1 MPQIEE
7 QLKRLQDKLQ
17 QLLQHYQ
24 LLQKENNKLKLEI
37 QEEINQHNI
46 KALQLEQLRQQV
58 EILKSAK
65 GEMHGEEKKALER
78 RLNQYVKEIDKCITL
93 LNE

>member
-37 QEEINQHNI
+37 QRSE
-46 KALQLEQLRQQV
+46 
-58 EILKSAK
+58 
-65 GEMHGEEKKALER
+65 ER
-78 RLNQYVKEIDKCITL
+78 RVGKEC
-93 LNE
+93 

>member
-1 MPQIEE
+1 MPPIEE
-7 QLKRLQDKLQ
+7 QLKRIQDKLQ
-17 QLLQHYQ
+17 QLLQQHQ
-24 LLQKENNKLKLEI
+24 SLQKENSKLKQEI
-37 QEEINQHNI
+37 QEEQKYHQQ
-46 KALQLEQLRQQV
+46 KSVQVEQLQQQA
-58 EILKSAK
+58 EILKSSK